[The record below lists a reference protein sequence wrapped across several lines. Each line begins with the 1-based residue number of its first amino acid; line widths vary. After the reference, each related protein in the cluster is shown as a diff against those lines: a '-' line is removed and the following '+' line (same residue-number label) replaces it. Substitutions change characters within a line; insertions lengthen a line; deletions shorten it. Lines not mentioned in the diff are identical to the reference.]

1 MWKDY
6 SRRKICNLLHKCD
19 IKGNYSDPSIP
30 FPRKKSVQ
38 MVFLLNCCDT
48 VQFNVFCIHEC
59 FRMFCITLQIY
70 VHESIYS
77 IFFSLSLSSTTAKRA
92 ASCKQFWGKTLH
104 NNKFSCV
111 YFSPGCFFLSFCRN
125 VSTAHIFSHLKHEI
139 LIFLCM
145 CECDC
150 VRKCIQ
156 TQTQEE
162 Y

>member
-1 MWKDY
+1 MT
-6 SRRKICNLLHKCD
+6 
-19 IKGNYSDPSIP
+19 P
-30 FPRKKSVQ
+30 FNSTFFVYMSV
-38 MVFLLNCCDT
+38 F
-48 VQFNVFCIHEC
+48 EC
-59 FRMFCITLQIY
+59 FVSLYKYMFMSPFIL
-70 VHESIYS
+70 S
-77 IFFSLSLSSTTAKRA
+77 FFHFLSPRQQQSVLHCRHCRT
-92 ASCKQFWGKTLH
+92 SCKQFWGKTLH